1 MATTPSSRRNDPSA
15 GAIGAADRQVLVNR
29 YLRSA
34 TLAAARLSALVELDQ
49 VLHAAVETLVVDFDS
64 ALARI
69 WLYDPRSN
77 TLRLKASQGASRGLK
92 AAPPQAIDV
101 ARDPQRIAEV
111 ARRRRP
117 FIRNGLSGDPD
128 VEADWIARERIVG
141 AAAFPLMLS
150 GRLSGVLEHFTR
162 VPLRDDVV
170 EVLATFAALVTA
182 SINDVQLM
190 AERKRAED
198 RSRFLADASR
208 VLAES
213 LEYEQTLA
221 NLARLVVPEIADWCV
236 VELGGPGE
244 ERRRVAIEHSD
255 PAMVEFAGELIRR
268 YPPAPDAPTGVPNV
282 LRTGRP
288 EMYPEVTEQ
297 MLEQA
302 ARDPDHLA
310 MIRRLQ
316 LRSVIVAPLNA
327 RGRTLGAMTLVMAE
341 SGRRYDERDLAIA
354 TDLAERAAAAV
365 DNAMLYAEM
374 ERAVE
379 LRNEFLSIASH
390 ELRTPVTIVSAYG
403 QSLERMV
410 RRAASEA
417 GAGPTLA
424 LDRERLEGSLHNLM
438 SATGRLTKLIQ
449 ELLDVARVQRGVLE
463 LHTEPVDLGE
473 LVHSTVDAFRL
484 QQHVGLQPIR
494 ERIELS
500 VPDQPVVGNWDAGRL
515 QQVVSN
521 MLDNAL
527 KYSPAGGI
535 VHVDVSVEAA
545 GDSARQAHIVIRDEG
560 IGIPAEQTDAIFQRF
575 VRGSNASSR
584 NYPGFGMGL
593 AVSRQIVE
601 ALGGRIWA
609 ESGGAGTGAK
619 FHVLLPG
626 IDESATGD
634 PGSAG

>member
-1 MATTPSSRRNDPSA
+1 
-15 GAIGAADRQVLVNR
+15 
-29 YLRSA
+29 
-34 TLAAARLSALVELDQ
+34 VELDQ
-49 VLHAAVETLVVDFDS
+49 VLHAAAETLVIDFDS

-77 TLRLKASQGASRGLK
+77 TLRLRASQGASRGLK
-92 AAPPQAIDV
+92 ATPPQAIDV
-101 ARDPQRIAEV
+101 ASDPQRIAEV

-117 FIRNGLSGDPD
+117 FIRNGLVGDPD
-128 VEADWIARERIVG
+128 VEPDWIVRERIVG

-221 NLARLVVPEIADWCV
+221 SLARLVVPEIADWCV

-288 EMYPEVTEQ
+288 EMYQDVSEA

-310 MIRRLQ
+310 MIRRLR
-316 LRSVIVAPLNA
+316 LRSVIVVPLNA

-354 TDLAERAAAAV
+354 MDLAERAAAAV
-365 DNAMLYAEM
+365 DNAMLYREM
-374 ERAVE
+374 QQAVE

-410 RRAASEA
+410 RRAAGEA
-417 GAGPTLA
+417 GAGSTLA
-424 LDRERLEGSLHNLM
+424 LDRERLEGSLRNLM

-463 LHTEPVDLGE
+463 LHPEPVDLGE
-473 LVHSTVDAFRL
+473 LVRSTVDAFRL
-484 QQHVGLQPIR
+484 QQHVGLQPVR
-494 ERIELS
+494 ERIELT
-500 VPDQPVVGNWDAGRL
+500 VPDEPIVGTWDAGRL

-535 VHVDVSVEAA
+535 VHVDLSIDPA
-545 GDSARQAHIVIRDEG
+545 GDGAPQAHLVIRDEG

-609 ESGGAGTGAK
+609 ESGGAGTGAT

-626 IDESATGD
+626 IDETATGD
-634 PGSAG
+634 QRSAG